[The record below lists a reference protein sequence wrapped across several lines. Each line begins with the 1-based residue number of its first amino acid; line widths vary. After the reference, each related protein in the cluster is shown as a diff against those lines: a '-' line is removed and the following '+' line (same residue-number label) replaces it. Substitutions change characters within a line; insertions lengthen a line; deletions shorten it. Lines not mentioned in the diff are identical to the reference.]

1 MKNFF
6 KRLAKFFYDVRLEL
20 KKINWPSRKE
30 TAMFT
35 GIVLITVLVIGLF
48 FWGLDNLFLSLLQLI
63 IRS

>member
-6 KRLAKFFYDVRLEL
+6 KRLAKFFYDVRVEL

-35 GIVLITVLVIGLF
+35 GIVLITVVVIGLF
-48 FWGLDNLFLSLLQLI
+48 FWGLDNLFLSMLQLI